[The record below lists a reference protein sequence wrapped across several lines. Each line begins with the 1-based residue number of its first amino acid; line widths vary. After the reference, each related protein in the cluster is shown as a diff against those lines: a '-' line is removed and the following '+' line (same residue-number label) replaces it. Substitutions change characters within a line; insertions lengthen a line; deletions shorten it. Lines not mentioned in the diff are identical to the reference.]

1 MIILLK
7 PNYQIAR
14 FNNIINRYLC
24 SVNLFGLNKNI
35 KAEDMLLVKLPIY
48 KQK

>member
-7 PNYQIAR
+7 PNYLIAR
-14 FNNIINRYLC
+14 FNNIINRNLC
-24 SVNLFGLNKNI
+24 SVNLLGLNKNI
-35 KAEDMLLVKLPIY
+35 KLDDILLVKLPVY